1 MDKKTIIAVIGKT
14 SSGKDTV
21 AKVLNEKYRISSV
34 VSMTT
39 RPKREYETNGVEHVF
54 ISKEEMSNVLKE
66 KTIIAYTK
74 NNKTGIEY
82 CAALEALPSN
92 ICVYIIN
99 SDGVKWSK
107 EHNKHNLFNLICVY
121 VDLAED
127 EIIKRG
133 LLRGDNPDTLR
144 IRLESER
151 EEFDAYKNSKEYDFL
166 ITNDKDLQYLYH
178 QVDLFYS
185 KYF

>member
-14 SSGKDTV
+14 SSSKDTV
-21 AKVLNEKYRISSV
+21 AKVLNEKYGIPSV

-99 SDGVKWSK
+99 PDGVKWLK
-107 EHNKHNLFNLICVY
+107 EHNKRNLFNLICVY
-121 VDLAED
+121 VDLAE
-127 EIIKRG
+127 
-133 LLRGDNPDTLR
+133 
-144 IRLESER
+144 R
-151 EEFDAYKNSKEYDFL
+151 EEFDTYKNSKEYDFL